1 MSVPFGDSPSM
12 VYHTIVKSVKSNKK
26 QQSLPQISVCD
37 NTRVSP
43 SPSTATSKLEENNQP
58 RTENNNYDISYYFNP
73 SSSATTHRKSEQQE
87 EAVNSNRS
95 NTNLPYRTRSLSI
108 GSTISAHYMNNTP
121 SAVNTA
127 SAFNEYYPPGTPTT
141 TTTTTTTSSSKDV
154 FPPHH
159 TSTEKSN
166 KKADQFFG
174 EQVKLQVT
182 AKEVRKEGL
191 KALLYSTAPLGY
203 FLYHLLNEYSSE
215 NLFFYLAVDNYQSYN
230 FPNHIE
236 RQQVANKIAKA
247 YLTRNSDLEVNLE
260 DRISRA
266 VKKALLEQ
274 QRQPSLS
281 TGNEFDAAKRHVFSL
296 LNVSYH
302 RFRVSS
308 IWDIMEAKCD
318 GYNRDRAQALV
329 VNVLLSFV
337 KRHNNPSLFKLVHSF
352 CRIYLPYGYDF
363 RSSGIGIGIGR
374 EELITKEVT
383 NRRSRSKSLGGS
395 DKKGNFISSKID
407 NIFSKR

>member
-1 MSVPFGDSPSM
+1 MMSVPFGDSPSM
-12 VYHTIVKSVKSNKK
+12 IFHTIVKSNKK

-37 NTRVSP
+37 NTRVCP
-43 SPSTATSKLEENNQP
+43 SISTTTNKSEENSQS
-58 RTENNNYDISYYFNP
+58 RAENNYDISYYFNP

-87 EAVNSNRS
+87 ESINSNRS

-108 GSTISAHYMNNTP
+108 GSTISAHYMNSTP

-141 TTTTTTTSSSKDV
+141 TTTSKEV
-154 FPPHH
+154 FPPHNDN
-159 TSTEKSN
+159 TSIEKSN

-230 FPNHIE
+230 FPSHIE

-318 GYNRDRAQALV
+318 GHNRDRAQALV

-363 RSSGIGIGIGR
+363 RSSGIGIGR
-374 EELITKEVT
+374 EELITKEVA

-407 NIFSKR
+407 NIFSKNNKTRTK